1 MIRIRLTAVMDEGL
15 EIMGVTRTVKEF
27 EEVSRGL
34 DVVGRAM
41 FPARPAGTTPSTRS
55 LLELTEL
62 LEGAPVVA
70 VCESNDMRNVGDHWS
85 AVGRTVQW
93 VERLGRTISLY
104 EAASL
109 QDLGKHSPL
118 QGKLVIVGGSGL
130 VGPGRF
136 ESCVES
142 IFRQRPAA
150 VALWGIGHNFQQGVH
165 LDPTTGWR
173 RRVLKDGVTRLWP
186 EWLAKADV
194 VGVRDWDAGM
204 PWVPCASCMLPA
216 FDVLRER
223 EPEREFVVLNHYER
237 GIDTSRP
244 LAAGVEFEHITNN
257 TEDIFDTLTRLASA
271 KVVVSNSYHALYWA
285 MLLGRG
291 AVAVAPN
298 STRFHGFRWPVSYA
312 SQADW
317 LGAVEHAQP
326 APEALGQ
333 AREANVEFSRRVL
346 QIGRSL
352 GLVDPREAIDPAAGA
367 RIETLTAR

>member
-1 MIRIRLTAVMDEGL
+1 MDVM
-15 EIMGVTRTVKEF
+15 RTVKEF
-27 EEVSRGL
+27 EGLSSGL
-34 DVVGRAM
+34 DGVGRTTFTA
-41 FPARPAGTTPSTRS
+41 PPAGPASSTRS

-62 LEGAPVVA
+62 LADAPVVA
-70 VCESNDMRNVGDHWS
+70 VCESNSMRNVGDHWS
-85 AVGRTVQW
+85 AVGRTVAW

-109 QDLGKHSPL
+109 QALGKFSPL

-136 ESCVES
+136 ETCVES
-142 IFRQRPAA
+142 IFAQRPAS
-150 VALWGIGHNFQQGVH
+150 VALWGIGHNYQEGVQ

-173 RRVLKDGVTRLWP
+173 RRVLKDGVTRIWP
-186 EWLAKADV
+186 EWLGKADV

-216 FDVLRER
+216 FDLLRER
-223 EPEREFVVLNHYER
+223 EPEHEFVVLNHYER

-244 LAAGVEFEHITNN
+244 LATGADFEHITNN
-257 TEDIFDTLTRLASA
+257 TEDILETLTRLASA

-285 MLLGRG
+285 LMLGRG
-291 AVAVAPN
+291 AVSVAPN

-317 LGAVEHAQP
+317 PSAVEHARP

-333 AREANVEFSRRVL
+333 ARAANVEMSRRVL

-352 GLVDPREAIDPAAGA
+352 GLVDPREAIDPAEGA
-367 RIETLTAR
+367 RVDTLTAR

>member
-1 MIRIRLTAVMDEGL
+1 M
-15 EIMGVTRTVKEF
+15 
-27 EEVSRGL
+27 
-34 DVVGRAM
+34 
-41 FPARPAGTTPSTRS
+41 RS
-55 LLELTEL
+55 IPELTEL
-62 LEGAPVVA
+62 LKDTPVVA
-70 VCESNDMRNVGDHWS
+70 VCESNNMRNVGDHWS

-93 VERLGRTISLY
+93 IERFGETISLY

-109 QDLGKHSPL
+109 QDLGKYSPL
-118 QGKLVIVGGSGL
+118 QGKLVVVGGSGL

-142 IFRQRPAA
+142 IFGQRPAA

-173 RRVLKDGVTRLWP
+173 TRVLKDGVTRLWP

-216 FDVLRER
+216 FEVLRER
-223 EPEREFVVLNHYER
+223 EPEHEFVVLNHYER
-237 GIDTSRP
+237 GIDTTEA
-244 LAAGVEFEHITNN
+244 LASGVEFEHITN
-257 TEDIFDTLTRLASA
+257 TPEDIFETLTRLSSA

-285 MLLGRG
+285 MMLGRG

-298 STRFHGFRWPVSYA
+298 STRFHGFRWPISYA
-312 SQADW
+312 SQTNW
-317 LGAVEHAQP
+317 LSAVENAQA
-326 APEALGQ
+326 APKALEQ

-346 QIGRSL
+346 QIARSL
-352 GLVDPREAIDPAAGA
+352 GLIDPREDIDPAAGV
-367 RIETLTAR
+367 RIEALTAL

>member
-1 MIRIRLTAVMDEGL
+1 M
-15 EIMGVTRTVKEF
+15 RTT
-27 EEVSRGL
+27 G
-34 DVVGRAM
+34 
-41 FPARPAGTTPSTRS
+41 
-55 LLELTEL
+55 ELTEL
-62 LEGAPVVA
+62 LRDSSVVA
-70 VCESNDMRNVGDHWS
+70 VCESNNMRNVGDHWS
-85 AVGRTVQW
+85 AVGRSVQW

-118 QGKLVIVGGSGL
+118 QGKLVIIGGSGL

-142 IFRQRPAA
+142 IFAQRPAS
-150 VALWGIGHNFQQGVH
+150 VALWGIGHNFQAGVH

-173 RRVLKDGVTRLWP
+173 KRVLKDGVTRLWP
-186 EWLAKADV
+186 EWLAQADA
-194 VGVRDWDAGM
+194 VGVRDWNAGM

-237 GIDTSRP
+237 GIDTTQA
-244 LAAGVEFEHITNN
+244 LAEGIEFEHITNN
-257 TEDIFDTLTRLASA
+257 TEDLLETLTRLASA

-285 MLLGRG
+285 IMLGRG

-298 STRFHGFRWPVSYA
+298 STRFHGFRWPISYA

-317 LGAVEHAQP
+317 LVAVENARP
-326 APEALGQ
+326 SPDALDQ
-333 AREANVEFSRRVL
+333 AREANVEFSQRVL
-346 QIGRSL
+346 QTGRSL
-352 GLVDPREAIDPAAGA
+352 GLIDPRETIDPAAGVRLHA
-367 RIETLTAR
+367 LAAA

>member
-1 MIRIRLTAVMDEGL
+1 MS
-15 EIMGVTRTVKEF
+15 VTRVSSELG
-27 EEVSRGL
+27 EASRGL
-34 DVVGRAM
+34 HVEGTMA
-41 FPARPAGTTPSTRS
+41 FSPQAAGTTSSTRS
-55 LLELTEL
+55 IPELTEL
-62 LEGAPVVA
+62 LKEAPVVA
-70 VCESNDMRNVGDHWS
+70 VCESNTMRNVGDHWS

-93 VERLGRTISLY
+93 VERLGQTISLY

-109 QDLGKHSPL
+109 EALGKYSPL

-130 VGPGRF
+130 IGPGRF

-142 IFRQRPAA
+142 IFRQRPAS

-186 EWLAKADV
+186 EWLAKADL

-223 EPEREFVVLNHYER
+223 EPEHEFIVLNHYER
-237 GIDTSRP
+237 GIDTTQP
-244 LAAGVEFEHITNN
+244 LAAGIEFEHITNN
-257 TEDIFDTLTRLASA
+257 TEDIFETLTRLASA

-285 MLLGRG
+285 MMLGRG
-291 AVAVAPN
+291 AVAVEPN
-298 STRFHGFRWPVSYA
+298 STRFHGFRWPISYA

-317 LGAVEHAQP
+317 LVAVEHARS
-326 APEALGQ
+326 APEALEQ
-333 AREANVEFSRRVL
+333 AREANIEFSQRVL

-352 GLVDPREAIDPAAGA
+352 GLVDPKEAIDPAAGVSLD
-367 RIETLTAR
+367 TLTAY